1 MPGTIIQYLHYEFL
15 SLFNWWQE
23 CDEPRWMANRRRAY
37 GDILYISGRTFRYK
51 IVATDWGQGWEKTK
65 CYQKYRK
72 HILQEKAGLIHK

>member
-1 MPGTIIQYLHYEFL
+1 MPGTIIQYLYYEFL

-23 CDEPRWMANRRRAY
+23 CDEPRWMTNRRRAY

-65 CYQKYRK
+65 CYRKYRK